1 MTIGAC
7 ETRSATAGSL
17 PDLTWSARAGASLN
31 DVGAATEEED
41 DDEDEVA
48 LAAREVVALAAAAL
62 VVALVVEDAA
72 DVVLLA
78 ALEEVAAALVA
89 AAEDVC
95 ELLLVVVCAVGVAEL
110 PPQAVATRLTS
121 AEVERYR
128 KVRRANRRWE

>member
-17 PDLTWSARAGASLN
+17 PDLTWSARAGASLK

-41 DDEDEVA
+41 EGVA
-48 LAAREVVALAAAAL
+48 LTALDVAALDAAAL

-121 AEVERYR
+121 AEVE
-128 KVRRANRRWE
+128 